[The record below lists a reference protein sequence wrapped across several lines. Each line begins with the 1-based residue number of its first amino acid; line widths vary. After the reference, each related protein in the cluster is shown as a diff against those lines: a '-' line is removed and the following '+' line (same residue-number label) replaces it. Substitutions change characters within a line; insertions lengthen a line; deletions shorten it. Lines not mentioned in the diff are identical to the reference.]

1 MNYEEDETEMF
12 SLIQSGSVSLSDTYN
27 LLLFKSRINS
37 LLTEVFIIFSSF
49 LTTEEPPVLDLT
61 FF

>member
-27 LLLFKSRINS
+27 ILLFKSRINS
-37 LLTEVFIIFSSF
+37 LLTEVFIIFTSF
-49 LTTEEPPVLDLT
+49 LTTEESPVLDLT